1 MASSEV
7 EYVQYVYYMHKGSD
21 EVKLHYYL
29 HKHFKCEKCPKCTHL
44 NIVHVEWSTFVLIWG
59 AQVSSKMVPAWEQL
73 LSSFEELLL
82 NSLWASKWLCW

>member
-44 NIVHVEWSTFVLIWG
+44 NIVHVEWSTFVLI
-59 AQVSSKMVPAWEQL
+59 
-73 LSSFEELLL
+73 
-82 NSLWASKWLCW
+82 